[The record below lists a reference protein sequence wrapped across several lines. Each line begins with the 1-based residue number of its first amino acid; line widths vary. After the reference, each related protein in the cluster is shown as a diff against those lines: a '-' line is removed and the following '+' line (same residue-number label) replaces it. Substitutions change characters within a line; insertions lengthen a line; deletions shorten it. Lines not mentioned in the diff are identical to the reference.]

1 MNFTD
6 LFIKRP
12 VLATVVSLLILLLG
26 LRAWQELELRQ
37 FPEIEQT
44 QIIVTTAYPGANSQL
59 IQGFITS
66 PIQRAV
72 ASVEGVDYIT
82 SESRQS
88 FSTVTVN
95 LELNYDRYQAF
106 TEIQAKVAEVRNELP
121 PSAESPVIQMGQTM
135 GAALMYIGFYSEG
148 AMSQE
153 QITDYLTRVVQPQ
166 LQTLEGVASA
176 DVLGARTFAMR
187 IWLNPVKMASLEVTA
202 LDVAEAL
209 RDNNFLA
216 AVGETKGQ
224 YVSVN
229 ITAATDLHTAEGF
242 GNIVLR
248 EDDGSL
254 IRIEDVAEV
263 ELGSESYDSSVLFT
277 GKRAVYLAISPVP
290 GANPLNVAALVQE
303 QMQQVTA
310 DLPAGLEG
318 EIVFDGTEYIE
329 NSVHEVIETVVLAA
343 LIVIAVIFL
352 FLGALRAVIIP
363 VVTIPLSL
371 IGAMFVMLSLGYSIN
386 ILTLLAMVLAIGL
399 VVDDAIVVVENIHR
413 HIEEGMSPYKASLR
427 GAREIAGPVIA
438 MSLTLAAVYAPI
450 GFLGGLT
457 GNLFQEFAFTL
468 AAAVIISGIV
478 ALTLSPMLCSR
489 LLRPIEEEG
498 RLAKRLDRGF
508 ESLKGWYQR
517 KLHGA
522 LDTRPV
528 IYVVAVAVLVSCY
541 FLYTGAQ
548 QELAP
553 MEDQGFVF
561 ISATGPQNAT
571 HEYMVQYGQE
581 VDKALKSV
589 PELEGYFMI
598 NGAGTVNNLIAGMML
613 VPWDQRE
620 RSQQEIQPLVQQKL
634 SNIAGVE
641 AVAINFPS
649 LPGSS
654 GLPVQFVISTTEP
667 YDELF
672 GYTQE
677 LLQAARE
684 SGLFIFVDTNL
695 TFDQPQLKVQVNR
708 SKAAELGIDMA
719 DIGASLSTLLGGGYV
734 NRFNL
739 EGRAYKVI
747 PQVRDRFRRDGS
759 QLNQYYIRAADGQM
773 VPLSTVVHLTSE
785 VQPNRLSQ
793 FQQLNSANVQGVMLP
808 GVSLGDALTFLQD
821 KSAEILPP
829 GYSVNYAG
837 QSRQFIEEGSAL
849 VLTFVFALV
858 VIYLVLAAQFESF
871 RDPLIILIAVP
882 MSICGALIPLTL
894 GLATVNIFTQIG
906 LVTLIGLI
914 SKHGILMVEFANKLQ
929 SEQGL
934 NRRDA
939 IEQAA
944 AIRLRP
950 ILMTTAA
957 IVLGVMPLI
966 FASGAGAESRFSI
979 GLVVASGMAIGTA
992 FTLFVVPAIYT
1003 LMARRHWEE
1012 AGAHA
1017 DGPEP
1022 EPMRA

>member
-1 MNFTD
+1 MSFTD

-37 FPEIEQT
+37 YPEIEQT
-44 QIIVTTAYPGANSQL
+44 EIIITTFYSGANSDL

-72 ASVEGVDYIT
+72 ASVEGIDYLT

-88 FSTVTVN
+88 FSTVTVH

-121 PSAESPVIQMGQTM
+121 PSAEAPVIQMGQTL
-135 GAALMYIGFYSEG
+135 GSALMYIGFYSES
-148 AMSQE
+148 AMTDE
-153 QITDYLTRVVQPQ
+153 QITDYLIRVVQPQ

-187 IWLNPVKMASLEVTA
+187 IWLDPVKMASLDVTA
-202 LDVAEAL
+202 VDVAEAL
-209 RDNNFLA
+209 EANNFLA
-216 AVGETKGQ
+216 AVGETKGDF
-224 YVSVN
+224 VSVN
-229 ITAATDLHTAEGF
+229 ITAATDLHEAEGF
-242 GNIVLR
+242 GDIVLR
-248 EDDGSL
+248 QDDGSL
-254 IRIEDVAEV
+254 IRIEDVANV
-263 ELGSESYDSSVLFT
+263 ELGAEDYDSSVLFT
-277 GKRAVYLAISPVP
+277 GERAVYIGITPVP
-290 GANPLNVAALVQE
+290 GANPLSAAKLVHE
-303 QMQQVTA
+303 QMESVA
-310 DLPAGLEG
+310 DNLPAGLEG
-318 EIVFDGTEYIE
+318 QVVYDGTEYIE
-329 NSVHEVIETVVLAA
+329 SSVHEVIATVLEAG

-352 FLGALRAVIIP
+352 FLGALRAVVIP

-371 IGAMFVMLSLGYSIN
+371 IGAMFFMLSLGYSIN

-413 HIEEGMSPYKASLR
+413 HIEEGMKPFDAALK

-478 ALTLSPMLCSR
+478 ALTLSPMMCS
-489 LLRPIEEEG
+489 LLLKPIEEEG
-498 RLAKRLDRGF
+498 RLAKWLDHRF
-508 ESLKGWYQR
+508 EMLKGWYQR

-528 IYVVAVAVLVSCY
+528 VLLVAAVVLVSCF

-553 MEDQGFVF
+553 VEDQGFVF
-561 ISATGPQNAT
+561 VSATGPQNAT
-571 HEYMVQYGQE
+571 HEYMVQYAQE
-581 VDKALKSV
+581 IDKAFKSV
-589 PELEGYFMI
+589 PEMEAYFMI
-598 NGAGTVNNLIAGMML
+598 NGLGTVNNLIAGMIL
-613 VPWDQRE
+613 DPWDQRE
-620 RSQQEIQPLVQQKL
+620 RSQQTIQPLVQEKL
-634 SNIAGVE
+634 SSIAGLE
-641 AVAINFPS
+641 AVAISFPS
-649 LPGSS
+649 LPGAS
-654 GLPVQFVISTTEP
+654 GLPIQFVINTTEP
-667 YDELF
+667 YDELY

-677 LLQAARE
+677 LLQAAQE
-684 SGLFIFVDTNL
+684 SGLFMFVDTNL
-695 TFDQPQLKVQVNR
+695 TFDQPQLQVEINR
-708 SKAAELGIDMA
+708 NKAAELGIDMA
-719 DIGASLSTLLGGGYV
+719 DIGSSLSTLYGGGFI

-739 EGRAYKVI
+739 QGRAYEVI
-747 PQVRDRFRRDGS
+747 PQVQDRFRRDGS
-759 QLNQYYIRAADGQM
+759 QLNEYYIRASDGQM
-773 VPLSTVVHLTSE
+773 VPLSTVVRLTHD
-785 VQPNRLSQ
+785 VQPNRLTQ
-793 FQQLNSANVQGVMLP
+793 FQQLNSANIQGVMVP
-808 GVSLGDALTFLQD
+808 GVTLGDALAFLQT
-821 KSAEILPP
+821 KAEEILPG

-837 QSRQFIEEGSAL
+837 ESRQFIEEGSAL
-849 VLTFVFALV
+849 VLTFLFALI
-858 VIYLVLAAQFESF
+858 VIFLVLAAQFESF

-929 SEQGL
+929 IEQGL
-934 NRRDA
+934 NRREA

-966 FASGAGAESRFSI
+966 LATGAGAGSRFSI
-979 GLVVASGMAIGTA
+979 GLVVATGMAIGTA

-1003 LMARRHWEE
+1003 LMARRHWQERE
-1012 AGAHA
+1012 SPSV
-1017 DGPEP
+1017 GPEP
-1022 EPMRA
+1022 EPMQA

>member
-1 MNFTD
+1 MSFTD
-6 LFIKRP
+6 VFIRRP
-12 VLATVVSLLILLLG
+12 VLATVVSFLILLLG
-26 LRAWQELELRQ
+26 LRSWQELELRQ

-44 QIIVTTAYPGANSQL
+44 EIIVTTFYPGANADL

-66 PIQRAV
+66 PIQQAV

-88 FSTVTVN
+88 FSTITVN

-106 TEIQAKVAEVRNELP
+106 TEVQAKVAEVRNELP
-121 PSAESPVIQMGQTM
+121 PSAEAPVIQMGQTM
-135 GAALMYIGFYSEG
+135 GAALMYIGFYSES
-148 AMSQE
+148 AMSDE
-153 QITDYLTRVVQPQ
+153 QITDYLVRVVQPQ

-187 IWLNPVKMASLEVTA
+187 IWLNPAKMAAHDVTA
-202 LDVAEAL
+202 VDVADALEA
-209 RDNNFLA
+209 NNFLA

-224 YVSVN
+224 NVSVN
-229 ITAATDLHTAEGF
+229 ITAATDLHAAEGF
-242 GNIVLR
+242 GDIVLR

-254 IRIEDVAEV
+254 IRIRDVAEV
-263 ELGSESYDSSVLFT
+263 ELGAESYDSSVLFT
-277 GKRAVYLAISPVP
+277 GQRAVYIGISPVP
-290 GANPLNVAALVQE
+290 GANPLDAAERVHQ
-303 QMQQVTA
+303 QMQQVI
-310 DLPAGLEG
+310 DNLPAGLDG
-318 EIVFDGTEYIE
+318 QVVYDGTEYIE
-329 NSVHEVIETVVLAA
+329 SSVDEVIKTVLEAA

-371 IGAMFVMLSLGYSIN
+371 IGAMFMMLMLGYSIN
-386 ILTLLAMVLAIGL
+386 VLTLLAMVLAIGL

-413 HIEEGMSPYKASLR
+413 HIEEGMKPFDAALK
-427 GAREIAGPVIA
+427 GAREIAGPVVA

-478 ALTLSPMLCSR
+478 ALTLSPMMCSK
-489 LLRPIEEEG
+489 LLQPLEQEG
-498 RLAKRLDRGF
+498 RLAQRLDHAF
-508 ESLKGWYQR
+508 ERLKGWYQR

-528 IYVVAVAVLVSCY
+528 VLVIAAVVLGSCY
-541 FLYTGAQ
+541 FLYTSSQ

-571 HEYMVQYGQE
+571 HAYMQTYAEEIDE
-581 VDKALKSV
+581 VLKSF
-589 PELEGYFMI
+589 PEMEAYFMI
-598 NGAGTVNNLIAGMML
+598 NGMGTVNNLIAGMIL
-613 VPWDQRE
+613 EPWGERE
-620 RSQQEIQPLVQQKL
+620 RAQTEIQPLVQQKL
-634 SNIAGVE
+634 SQIAGVE
-641 AVAINFPS
+641 VVAINFPS

-654 GLPVQFVISTTEP
+654 GLPVQFVINTTES
-667 YDELF
+667 YEELY

-677 LLQAARE
+677 LLQAAQA

-695 TFDQPQLKVQVNR
+695 TFDQPQLQVQVDRN
-708 SKAAELGIDMA
+708 KAAELGIDMA
-719 DIGASLSTLLGGGYV
+719 DIGRSLATLLGGGFV

-739 EGRAYKVI
+739 QGRAYEVI
-747 PQVRDRFRRDGS
+747 PQVLDRFRRDGS
-759 QLNQYYIRAADGQM
+759 QLNQYYIRAVDGQM
-773 VPLSTVVHLTSE
+773 VPLSTVVTLANDVE
-785 VQPNRLSQ
+785 PNRLTQ
-793 FQQLNSANVQGVMLP
+793 FQQLNSANIQGVMLP
-808 GVSLGDALTFLQD
+808 GVTLGDALAFLEA
-821 KSAEILPP
+821 KAEEILPP

-837 QSRQFIEEGSAL
+837 ESRQYVEEGSAL
-849 VLTFVFALV
+849 VLTFVFALI

-894 GLATVNIFTQIG
+894 GLSTVNIFTQIG

-929 SEQGL
+929 IEQGL

-944 AIRLRP
+944 TIRLRP

-957 IVLGVMPLI
+957 IVLGVVPLLT
-966 FASGAGAESRFSI
+966 ATGAGAESRFSI
-979 GLVVASGMAIGTA
+979 GLVVATGMAVGTA

-1003 LMARRHWEE
+1003 LLARRHWQEQREE
-1012 AGAHA
+1012 PAPAGAA
-1017 DGPEP
+1017 
-1022 EPMRA
+1022 